1 MSNMLTK
8 TTLLAAACAAVAQAQ
23 ANEYWFIPEGL
34 TGQFCDGI
42 SV

>member
-1 MSNMLTK
+1 MLTK
-8 TTLLAAACAAVAQAQ
+8 ATILAAACAAVAKAQ

-34 TGQFCDGI
+34 TDQFCDGV